1 MLNSFLSDN
10 FKKKRTL
17 TLYYSQV
24 IVLSDEILRRVKDL
38 TRKFGNFDVGPN
50 YNQRSGKK
58 SLGGKGGGGRVV
70 ASKFRIKQGF
80 CILRYLVYHKLHK
93 IESFA

>member
-1 MLNSFLSDN
+1 MKKFFFLLNSFLSDN

-38 TRKFGNFDVGPN
+38 ARKFGNFDVGPN

-58 SLGGKGGGGRVV
+58 RFGGGR
-70 ASKFRIKQGF
+70 GEEGGW
-80 CILRYLVYHKLHK
+80 LHRNS
-93 IESFA
+93 E

>member
-1 MLNSFLSDN
+1 M
-10 FKKKRTL
+10 

-38 TRKFGNFDVGPN
+38 ARKFGNFDVGPN

-58 SLGGKGGGGRVV
+58 IFGGGGGRREGGCIEIPN
-70 ASKFRIKQGF
+70 KTGF
-80 CILRYLVYHKLHK
+80 LFITIFSLP
-93 IESFA
+93 